1 MKTPFNPLP
10 EGLSEA
16 EVSARLKRQRCAEW
30 GVAVAALGGSPPSSE
45 IIAELQRYVDGEIT
59 LAEFAFADDFPAY
72 QAVVTRERL
81 AA

>member
-16 EVSARLKRQRCAEW
+16 ETTARLKRQRCAEW
-30 GVAVAALGGSPPSSE
+30 GVAVAALGGTPPSPE
-45 IIAELQRYVDGEIT
+45 ILSELQRYIDGDIT